1 MQRRNEMRKLVVG
14 AFLTLD
20 GVMQAPGGPDEDRD
34 GGFTHGGWAVPL
46 FDEQMGQYMT
56 DLTNRAGA
64 LLLGRKTYDIFAAS
78 WPQAG
83 DDDPIAA
90 KLNSVPKYVASRTLK
105 NVEWNNS
112 TLLTGDVVKEVAK
125 LKQQDGGEIQVS
137 GSGELVQ
144 TLLKHDLVD
153 EYHLLIFPVLVG
165 GGKRLFADG
174 TVPIGLKLVETTT
187 SSTGVTISTYER
199 HGALEYGTME
209 PDQVP
214 R

>member
-1 MQRRNEMRKLVVG
+1 MRKLVVG
-14 AFLTLD
+14 TFLTLD
-20 GVMQAPGGPDEDRD
+20 GVMQAPGGPDEDHD
-34 GGFTHGGWAVPL
+34 GGFAHGGWAVPL

-64 LLLGRKTYDIFAAS
+64 LLLGRKTYEIFAAS

-112 TLLTGDVVKEVAK
+112 TLLTGDVAEEVAN
-125 LKQQDGGEIQVS
+125 LKQQEGDEIQVS

-144 TLLKHDLVD
+144 TLLKHDLID
-153 EYHLLIFPVLVG
+153 EFHLLIFPVLLG

-174 TVPIGLKLVETTT
+174 TIPGGLKLVETTT

-199 HGALEYGTME
+199 NGELQYGSMD

>member
-1 MQRRNEMRKLVVG
+1 MRKLVVG

-112 TLLTGDVVKEVAK
+112 TLLTGDVAEEVAK
-125 LKQQDGGEIQVS
+125 LKQQDGDEIQVA

-144 TLLKHDLVD
+144 TLLKHDLID

-174 TVPIGLKLVETTT
+174 TLPVGLKLVETTT
-187 SSTGVTISTYER
+187 SSTGVMISTYER
-199 HGALEYGTME
+199 HGELEYGSME